1 MKWLATTCLAI
12 VFAVL
17 SYHAFIGY
25 DLNQGIIV
33 NRFVALL
40 AGAYDWLLTT
50 LGSTASGI
58 LFAVCA
64 IAAPLIAALTGRKPL
79 DTQRAD

>member
-1 MKWLATTCLAI
+1 MKWLATTCLAL

-40 AGAYDWLLTT
+40 AGTYDWLLST
-50 LGSTASGI
+50 LGTTATGT
-58 LFAVCA
+58 LFAACA
-64 IAAPLIAALTGRKPL
+64 AAAPLIAALTGRK
-79 DTQRAD
+79 QRVES

>member
-1 MKWLATTCLAI
+1 MKWLATTCLAL

-40 AGAYDWLLTT
+40 AGTYDWLLTT
-50 LGSTASGI
+50 LGSTTTGI
-58 LFAVCA
+58 LFAACA
-64 IAAPLIAALTGRKPL
+64 VAAPLIAACTGRKPRV
-79 DTQRAD
+79 DV